1 MPIPFHLIPTKP
13 VKRRRVQRDLAA
25 NVVDIS
31 IAVVAAIA
39 IAAAIVFA
47 LGDDAWLTNDAPS
60 VQRIGAVF
68 VANGSLSAL

>member
-1 MPIPFHLIPTKP
+1 MPVPFHLISTKP

-31 IAVVAAIA
+31 IA

-47 LGDDAWLTNDAPS
+47 LGDDAWLTNNAPS

-68 VANGSLSAL
+68 VANGSL